1 MSISQMDLSL
11 FPPPSSFPLL
21 PSPLSLSLVSCL
33 FLLFFSC
40 PRRGGSGS
48 PPMSLLLLSLS
59 SFFFSILSSAFLSL
73 LFPFVRL
80 SSSLA
85 FLYLYSAVSYLFANL
100 LVDPSVIVCFPRIR
114 VEATRSSFQ
123 LEGESPRGCPSRSP
137 RRFKLLMSIFRLVTL
152 SELVHRRR
160 CVLPIKVFNE
170 SERKMGPGTTAIALL
185 LRAPCRYPLS
195 AYTRYIL
202 IDIHGRFDN
211 LFIMQRFN
219 KQFYGFLHALSS
231 FVSRFNTH

>member
-33 FLLFFSC
+33 F
-40 PRRGGSGS
+40 
-48 PPMSLLLLSLS
+48 S
-59 SFFFSILSSAFLSL
+59 SFFPVRVAVEAVHHRCLSFYSRSLPFFSILSSAFLSL

-80 SSSLA
+80 FSSLA

-185 LRAPCRYPLS
+185 LRASCRYPLS

-219 KQFYGFLHALSS
+219 K
-231 FVSRFNTH
+231 